1 MKDSPNKIEVVNGN
15 ANELNIS
22 PVYEHLK
29 VAKPKTKE
37 DKKNKKIIV
46 PKEKKTK

>member
-1 MKDSPNKIEVVNGN
+1 MKDAPKKIEVVNGN
-15 ANELNIS
+15 VDELKIS

-37 DKKNKKIIV
+37 NEKNKKIII
-46 PKEKKTK
+46 PKTKKK